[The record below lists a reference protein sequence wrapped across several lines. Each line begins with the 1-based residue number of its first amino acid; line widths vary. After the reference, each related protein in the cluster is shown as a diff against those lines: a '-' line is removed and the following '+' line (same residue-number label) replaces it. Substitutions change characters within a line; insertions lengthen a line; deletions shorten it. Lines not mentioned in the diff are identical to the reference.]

1 MVELPPELWLYIA
14 EFIPDRELRNLL
26 DVSRVF
32 YEVALNVRYNEITIE
47 GVDPRTAALLKRL
60 RQVDWL
66 CISYINNVLIFI
78 GTQRLRAESCG

>member
-47 GVDPRTAALLKRL
+47 GMDSRTAALLKRL

-66 CISYINNVLIFI
+66 RIPYINNVRILI